1 MQPFR
6 PEVSARLAELAP
18 PLLDQL
24 DEMTSRMIS
33 ILERT
38 EGAYAELGP
47 VVLAELFES
56 GRTNLERGVRTLM
69 DGADDGGRAALSAA
83 REVGRR
89 RASQG
94 VPLETVLRAYRL
106 GGQVTWEAL
115 RGAAR
120 AAEAPGDSDVL
131 LEVAGSVWHVNDVQ
145 CAALAEAYRTEQRRM
160 AGIDDDARQQVLDGL
175 LGGRGG
181 DPVFVR
187 TASELLALPLDGR
200 LVCAVAPPDDSGA
213 ATLADPGARLLKRGL
228 RSVWGWRSGAQVG
241 VVALGTRQVADVLGW
256 LAELADGPV
265 GVSAVVEGASSVGSA
280 WRLADTAARTLPT
293 GQVRVVTIDD
303 RLPEALLSSSPEI
316 TRRLVEQSIGRL
328 LDLPVDERDVLLGTL
343 TAFLD
348 ADGSPTRAAD
358 RLYCHRN
365 TVMHR
370 LRRIEQVTGRS
381 VADSRSRL
389 LWQLALLGADHR
401 RPATPQ
407 AR

>member
-33 ILERT
+33 ILERS
-38 EGAYAELGP
+38 EGAYADQGP

-56 GRTNLERGVRTLM
+56 TRANLERGVRTLM
-69 DGADDGGRAALSAA
+69 GRADDGGRAALDAA

-89 RASQG
+89 RAAQG

-115 RGAAR
+115 RAAAR
-120 AAEAPGDSDVL
+120 MAEAPGDSDVL

-145 CAALAEAYRTEQRRM
+145 CAALAESYRVEERRL
-160 AGIDDDARQQVLDGL
+160 AGIDHQARQQVLDGL

-187 TASELLALPLDGR
+187 SASELLALPLDGR
-200 LVCAVAPPDDSGA
+200 LVCAVAPPDDDGS
-213 ATLADPGARLLKRGL
+213 ATLPDPGPMLLKRGV

-241 VVALGTRQVADVLGW
+241 VVALGARRVDDVLGW
-256 LAELADGPV
+256 LGELATGPV
-265 GVSAVVEGASSVGSA
+265 GVSAVVEGAASVASA
-280 WRLADTAARTLPT
+280 WRLADTAARTLPAGVPT
-293 GQVRVVTIDD
+293 VVTIDD

-316 TRRLVEQSIGRL
+316 ARRLVEQSLGRV
-328 LDLPVDERDVLLGTL
+328 LDLPADERDVLLDTL
-343 TAFLD
+343 TAFLA

-358 RLYCHRN
+358 QLYCHRN

-370 LRRIEQVTGRS
+370 LRRIEQVTGRA
-381 VADSRSRL
+381 VADPRSRL
-389 LWQLALLGADHR
+389 LWQLALLGAGHR
-401 RPATPQ
+401 RPRPA
-407 AR
+407 

>member
-6 PEVSARLAELAP
+6 PEVSERLAELAP

-24 DEMTSRMIS
+24 DEMTSRMVS
-33 ILERT
+33 ILERS
-38 EGAYAELGP
+38 EGAYAEQGP

-56 GRTNLERGVRTLM
+56 GRANLERGVRTLM
-69 DGADDGGRAALSAA
+69 GDADGGGRAALAAA

-89 RASQG
+89 RAAQG

-115 RGAAR
+115 RAAAR

-145 CAALAEAYRTEQRRM
+145 CAALAEAYRTEERRL
-160 AGIDDDARQQVLDGL
+160 AGIDDQARQQVLDGL

-200 LVCAVAPPDDSGA
+200 LVCAVAPPDDAGA
-213 ATLADPGARLLKRGL
+213 PTLSDPGSQLLKRGV

-241 VVALGTRQVADVLGW
+241 VVALGARRLPDVLGW
-256 LAELADGPV
+256 LGELAAGPV
-265 GVSAVVEGASSVGSA
+265 GVSAVVEGAASVGSA
-280 WRLADTAARTLPT
+280 WRLADTAARTLPH
-293 GQVRVVTIDD
+293 GHARVVSIDD

-316 TRRLVEQSIGRL
+316 TRRLVEQSLGRV
-328 LDLPVDERDVLLGTL
+328 LDLPTEEREVLLSTL

-358 RLYCHRN
+358 QLYCHRN

-381 VADSRSRL
+381 VADPRARL

-401 RPATPQ
+401 RPARTP
-407 AR
+407 

>member
-1 MQPFR
+1 VQPFR

-24 DEMTSRMIS
+24 DEMTARMIS
-33 ILERT
+33 ILERNQ
-38 EGAYAELGP
+38 GSYADQGP

-56 GRTNLERGVRTLM
+56 TRANLERGVRTLM
-69 DGADDGGRAALSAA
+69 GHAEDGGRAALDGA

-89 RASQG
+89 RAAQG
-94 VPLETVLRAYRL
+94 VPMETVLRAYRL

-115 RGAAR
+115 RAAAR

-145 CAALAEAYRTEQRRM
+145 CAALAESYRTEERRL
-160 AGIDDDARQQVLDGL
+160 AGIDDQARQQVLDGL

-200 LVCAVAPPDDSGA
+200 LVCAVAPPDDEGSP
-213 ATLADPGARLLKRGL
+213 TLAGPGPRLLKRGV
-228 RSVWGWRSGAQVG
+228 RSVWGWRSGVQVG
-241 VVALGTRQVADVLGW
+241 VVALGIRPVDDVLGW
-256 LAELADGPV
+256 LGELATGPV
-265 GVSAVVEGASSVGSA
+265 GVSAVVEGAASVASA
-280 WRLADTAARTLPT
+280 WRLADTAARTLPA
-293 GQVRVVTIDD
+293 GLPRVVTIDD

-316 TRRLVEQSIGRL
+316 TRRLVEQSLGSVL
-328 LDLPVDERDVLLGTL
+328 ELAADERDVLLDTL
-343 TAFLD
+343 AAFLA
-348 ADGSPTRAAD
+348 ADGSPTRAAEQ
-358 RLYCHRN
+358 LYCHRN

-381 VADSRSRL
+381 VADPRARL
-389 LWQLALLGADHR
+389 LWQLALLEAGKAPSR
-401 RPATPQ
+401 GSA
-407 AR
+407 